1 MSAER
6 QLESPA
12 LLLSQDTFLF
22 ICLKTERK
30 RPPSCTYTVF
40 IMGNCEELVPEYP
53 NFIRTVV
60 GSEDLPLHLAQEMLQ
75 QSKNLKV
82 IRKDLIKNQ
91 NSSLDWQEMKRST
104 KSFASSSQ
112 NCKAHNSFRLKI
124 DEAIRAVMG
133 LHICFWGSGAFSQGL
148 LHQNNGEPEVHPFYH
163 SQDQG
168 PSS

>member
-1 MSAER
+1 MSAEG

-22 ICLKTERK
+22 ICLKTEREGHQVVH
-30 RPPSCTYTVF
+30 TVF
-40 IMGNCEELVPEYP
+40 IMGNREELVPEYP

-60 GSEDLPLHLAQEMLQ
+60 GSEDLPLRLAQEMLQ

-124 DEAIRAVMG
+124 DKTIRAVMG

-148 LHQNNGEPEVHPFYH
+148 LHQNKGEPEVHLFYH
-163 SQDQG
+163 SRDQG

>member
-1 MSAER
+1 M
-6 QLESPA
+6 
-12 LLLSQDTFLF
+12 
-22 ICLKTERK
+22 
-30 RPPSCTYTVF
+30 
-40 IMGNCEELVPEYP
+40 
-53 NFIRTVV
+53 V
-60 GSEDLPLHLAQEMLQ
+60 GSKDLPLHLAQEMLQ

-133 LHICFWGSGAFSQGL
+133 LHICFWGSGAFSQDSCTRTTENQKCI
-148 LHQNNGEPEVHPFYH
+148 HFITAETK
-163 SQDQG
+163 DQVANVAFVDCL
-168 PSS
+168 